1 MPGTRIR
8 NRKSGNRTPREA
20 SKGAETRRRI
30 IEQAAPLFNT
40 QGYAG
45 SSVSALMAATGLK
58 KGGIYRHFES
68 KEELAAEA
76 FDYAWDVASRARRPA
91 IDEDSPNLL
100 WIRQLVDSFP
110 ARKSAVPGGCPILN
124 TAIDSDDG
132 NALLRQR
139 AMKALKSWHDRV
151 AGIVA
156 RAIVRGEVK
165 ASVDPRTVAVVVIAT
180 LEGALMMSRLER
192 DEDALRRV
200 AKELGQYLDGLMAS
214 SRA

>member
-1 MPGTRIR
+1 M
-8 NRKSGNRTPREA
+8 
-20 SKGAETRRRI
+20 I
-30 IEQAAPLFNT
+30 IEQAAPLFNR

-58 KGGIYRHFES
+58 KGGIYRHFGS

-76 FDYAWDVASRARRPA
+76 FDYAWEVAAKARRPDIA
-91 IDEDSPNLL
+91 EDSPNLEWL
-100 WIRQLVDSFP
+100 RLLINSFP
-110 ARKSAVPGGCPILN
+110 ARRSAVPGGCPILN
-124 TAIDSDDG
+124 TAVDSDDG
-132 NALLRQR
+132 NPLLRQR
-139 AMKALKSWHDRV
+139 AAKALRAWHDRM

-165 ASVDPRTVAVVVIAT
+165 TGVDPRTVAVIVIST

-200 AKELGQYLDGLMAS
+200 ANALNQYLDGLMA
-214 SRA
+214 